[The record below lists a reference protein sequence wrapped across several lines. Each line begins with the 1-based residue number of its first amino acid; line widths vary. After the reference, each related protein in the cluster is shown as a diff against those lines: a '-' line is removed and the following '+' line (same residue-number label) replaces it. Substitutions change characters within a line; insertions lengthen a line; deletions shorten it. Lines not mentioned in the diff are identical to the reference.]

1 MTTIGDRIKKVRQ
14 EKHLT
19 QQKFGEQIGLK
30 QNSIAIIESGKRDT
44 SDQTLMAICREFQVN
59 ETWLRTGEGEMFRE
73 QTRAEEID
81 AAVRKMLSGESEEF
95 KKRLITVLAS
105 LKEEHWKVIEEKVL
119 ELAAGEEE
127 KAQAPAA
134 EAPAYT
140 AEELAAYEKVR
151 RAMEGQKGAALD
163 RTPEE
168 EAEAAAL
175 HAELDRQLAEEKRG
189 ASAHSSGSSD
199 TAALI
204 GRKIL
209 AASPEAQAA
218 VSRII
223 EEDEA

>member
-1 MTTIGDRIKKVRQ
+1 MEIGERIKKLRQ
-14 EKHLT
+14 DKHLT
-19 QQKFGEQIGLK
+19 QQRLADIIGIK
-30 QNSIAIIESGKRDT
+30 QNSIALLESGKRNP
-44 SDQTLMAICREFQVN
+44 SDQTILSICREFHVN

-151 RAMEGQKGAALD
+151 KAKER
-163 RTPEE
+163 
-168 EAEAAAL
+168 AAL
-175 HAELDRQLAEEKRG
+175 HAELDAALDEKEE
-189 ASAHSSGSSD
+189 ASAASGSSGS
-199 TAALI
+199 A
-204 GRKIL
+204 RK
-209 AASPEAQAA
+209 QA
-218 VSRII
+218 
-223 EEDEA
+223 